1 MTLLYEELTGSIRG
15 SAMEVLNTLGPGLSE
30 KCYENGLVIELIE
43 RGHFVE
49 QQKSFSVYY
58 KGRFVGKLTPD
69 LIVDRKVIVDTKVV
83 DSFCDEHVAQMLTY
97 LSVTGLRLALLV
109 NFKRCEL
116 ATKRVI
122 S

>member
-1 MTLLYEELTGSIRG
+1 MALLYEELTGSIRG
-15 SAMEVLNTLGPGLSE
+15 AAIEVLNTLGPGLSE

-43 RGHFVE
+43 RGHIVE
-49 QQKSFSVYY
+49 QQREFPVSY
-58 KGRFVGKLTPD
+58 KGRFVGKRIPD
-69 LIVDRKVIVDTKVV
+69 LIVDRKVVVDTKVV
-83 DSFCDEHVAQMLTY
+83 DSFCNEHVAQMLTY